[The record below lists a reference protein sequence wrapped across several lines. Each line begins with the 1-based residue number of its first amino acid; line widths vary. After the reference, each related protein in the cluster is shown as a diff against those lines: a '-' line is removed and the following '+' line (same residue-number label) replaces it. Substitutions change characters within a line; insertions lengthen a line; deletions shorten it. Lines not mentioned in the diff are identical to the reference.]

1 MLFEYK
7 NIILY
12 LDVIADL
19 EEEAHLLEWHQR
31 RIKRK
36 IALAQQ
42 LKQENEDS
50 KRKISELETKPA
62 HLTEEKIM
70 LIEQVKTNLKVH
82 LLKLNCSQWH

>member
-50 KRKISELETKPA
+50 KRKINELETKPA
-62 HLTEEKIM
+62 HLSEEKIM
-70 LIEQVKTNLKVH
+70 LIEQVIINICLKE
-82 LLKLNCSQWH
+82 KF

>member
-42 LKQENEDS
+42 LKQEYEDS
-50 KRKISELETKPA
+50 KRKINELETKPA
-62 HLTEEKIM
+62 HLSEEKIM
-70 LIEQVKTNLKVH
+70 LIEQVIINICL
-82 LLKLNCSQWH
+82 S